1 MRKNRWIKIALLGF
15 CLFGLAACG
24 KKEGNYDTGLMMNGE
39 VNAVLALYDHLPA
52 QDVAV
57 PMDNENQ
64 ANKYIADIVSANY
77 VKNAVKVIKD
87 DQVYVVVSLSGEN
100 AVELEPA
107 VDIFEKDSKEPSSD
121 NETTASSSSGAE
133 KP

>member
-1 MRKNRWIKIALLGF
+1 MKNRFGKIALLGF
-15 CLFGLAACG
+15 CVFGLAACG
-24 KKEGNYDTGLMMNGE
+24 RKQGDYDMGTFANSD
-39 VNAVLALYDHLPA
+39 VNAILALYDYLPA
-52 QDVAV
+52 QDVV
-57 PMDNENQ
+57 IPMDSENQ
-64 ANKYIADIVSANY
+64 ANKYIADIVDVYY

-107 VDIFEKDSKEPSSD
+107 VDIFEKDSKE
-121 NETTASSSSGAE
+121 TAASTE

>member
-1 MRKNRWIKIALLGF
+1 MKNRFGKIALLGF
-15 CLFGLAACG
+15 CVLGLVACS
-24 KKEGNYDTGLMMNGE
+24 EGGYDTGE
-39 VNAVLALYDHLPA
+39 VIIGDIDAVLALYEHLPA

-57 PMDNENQ
+57 PMDSEKQ
-64 ANKYIADIVSANY
+64 ANMYIADIISANY

-107 VDIFEKDSKEPSSD
+107 VDIFEKEA
-121 NETTASSSSGAE
+121 ESSSSKEETSTSSTE

>member
-1 MRKNRWIKIALLGF
+1 MKNRFGKIALLGF
-15 CLFGLAACG
+15 CILSLAACG

-52 QDVAV
+52 QDVV
-57 PMDNENQ
+57 IPMDSENQ

-77 VKNAVKVIKD
+77 VKNAIKVTKD

-100 AVELEPA
+100 AVDLEPA
-107 VDIFEKDSKEPSSD
+107 VDIFEKEAENSSSKEEASTSS
-121 NETTASSSSGAE
+121 TE